1 MGFGMNKTASPS
13 PPRFYSSADI
23 RRALTMPEAIRA
35 VREAFI
41 QLSTGQARVPA
52 RTSLELPE
60 FRTTALVMPA
70 YLPASK
76 RIGLKLISLCEDN
89 PAKGLPLAQ
98 AVTILMDAETG
109 TPLAVLDASYLT
121 AVRTGAASGAATDA
135 LAPKK
140 ARVAAVFGAG
150 VQGRTQLEAVA
161 AVRPLERAL
170 VFDVDARAAAV
181 YAEEMGRKLSLPV
194 EPASSPRDLRQADI
208 VCTATTSAAPVFSD
222 ADLKPGA
229 HINAVGSYKPHVR
242 ELPGETVI
250 RARVFVDHL
259 ASALEEA
266 GDLIAPLR
274 AGLIAKGHIRAEIG
288 AVLAGLSPGRLSDD
302 EITLFKSVGNAV
314 QDLAVAGLVAR

>member
-1 MGFGMNKTASPS
+1 MGIAMATTN
-13 PPRFYSSADI
+13 PPPPLRYI
-23 RRALTMPEAIRA
+23 TTEETRRALTMPEAVRA
-35 VREAFI
+35 VKEAFI
-41 QLSTGQARVPA
+41 QLSTGQAHAPA
-52 RTSLELPE
+52 RTSLEIPE
-60 FRTTALVMPA
+60 LRTTALVMPA
-70 YLPASK
+70 YLPAAK

-135 LAPKK
+135 LARKD

-161 AVRPLERAL
+161 SVRPLEKAL
-170 VFDVDARAAAV
+170 VFDVDARAADRF
-181 YAEEMGRKLSLPV
+181 AEEMGRALSLRV
-194 EPASSPRDLRQADI
+194 EPAPSPQALRQADI
-208 VCTATTSAAPVFSD
+208 VCTATTSAVPVFAD

-242 ELPGETVI
+242 ELPSETVA
-250 RARVFVDHL
+250 RARVFVDHR

-266 GDLIAPLR
+266 GDLIIPLR
-274 AGLIAKGHIRAEIG
+274 AGLIAETHILAEIG
-288 AVLAGLSPGRLSDD
+288 AVLAGLAPGRLSDD

-314 QDLAVAGLVAR
+314 QDLAVAGLVAG

>member
-1 MGFGMNKTASPS
+1 LRYITTEET
-13 PPRFYSSADI
+13 
-23 RRALTMPEAIRA
+23 RRALTMPEAVRA
-35 VREAFI
+35 VKEAFI
-41 QLSTGQARVPA
+41 QLSTGQAHAPA
-52 RTSLELPE
+52 RTSLEIPE
-60 FRTTALVMPA
+60 LRTTALVMPA
-70 YLPASK
+70 YLPAAK

-135 LAPKK
+135 LARKD

-161 AVRPLERAL
+161 SVRPLERAL
-170 VFDVDARAAAV
+170 IFDVDARAADRF
-181 YAEEMGRKLSLPV
+181 AEEMGRALSLRV
-194 EPASSPRDLRQADI
+194 EPAPSPQALRQADI
-208 VCTATTSAAPVFSD
+208 VCTATTSAVPVFAD

-242 ELPGETVI
+242 ELPSETVA
-250 RARVFVDHL
+250 RARVFVDHR

-266 GDLIAPLR
+266 GDLIIPLR
-274 AGLIAKGHIRAEIG
+274 AGLIAETHILAEIG
-288 AVLAGLSPGRLSDD
+288 AVLAGLAPGRLSDD

-314 QDLAVAGLVAR
+314 QDLAVAGLVAG